1 MGHNFSQCINTI
13 FQGNLPSVGK
23 MKIQQLSVIVVL
35 LLGTG
40 ALAGTELVPSTH
52 AVQVTQNSLELH
64 LFAPSTASPG
74 QTIAVELW
82 TIFEN
87 VTSNRSDLA
96 FNQTSV
102 NVANTT
108 LSFRVTT
115 NLGVV
120 PPHIHTPGG
129 SFITLASFTRWVHNG
144 AWNTSYT
151 VPSQLGLYGVHV
163 YANYTV
169 IPSPRGTATSYIT
182 QAETTFSVENAPATA
197 SGVSG
202 LATASIDYAVLGL
215 VAVAVVLDLVLLFWK
230 RSPVKSS

>member
-1 MGHNFSQCINTI
+1 
-13 FQGNLPSVGK
+13 
-23 MKIQQLSVIVVL
+23 MKIQQLSVIVAL
-35 LLGTG
+35 LLCS
-40 ALAGTELVPSTH
+40 AGFAATDLVPSTH
-52 AVQVTQNSLELH
+52 AIGNISTNSFDIH

-74 QTIAVELW
+74 QTIAIELW

-87 VTSNRSDLA
+87 ATNGVSSLA
-96 FNQTSV
+96 FNHTSV
-102 NVANTT
+102 GFVNTT

-115 NLGVV
+115 NVGVV

-129 SFITLASFTRWVHNG
+129 SFITLASFTQWVHPG

-169 IPSPRGTATSYIT
+169 IPARGAATSYIT
-182 QAETTFSVENAPATA
+182 QAETTFLVENAPATA

-202 LATASIDYAVLGL
+202 LATASVDYAVLGL

-230 RSPVKSS
+230 RSPAKGS

>member
-1 MGHNFSQCINTI
+1 
-13 FQGNLPSVGK
+13 
-23 MKIQQLSVIVVL
+23 MKKPQLSLIVVL
-35 LLGTG
+35 LLGS
-40 ALAGTELVPSTH
+40 AAFAATELVPPTH
-52 AVQVTQNSLELH
+52 AVGNIGANSFDIH

-74 QTIAVELW
+74 QNIGIELW

-87 VTSNRSDLA
+87 ATNGVSDLA
-96 FNQTSV
+96 FNHTSV
-102 NVANTT
+102 GFVNTT

-115 NLGVV
+115 NVGVV

-129 SFITLASFTRWVHNG
+129 SFITLTPFTEWVHPG

-169 IPSPRGTATSYIT
+169 IPARGAATSYIT
-182 QAETTFSVENAPATA
+182 QAETTFSVQDAPATA

-202 LATASIDYAVLGL
+202 LATASVDYGVLGL
-215 VAVAVVLDLVLLFWK
+215 VAVAVVLGLVLLFWK